1 MVIFY
6 FLLLC
11 LLTRIMQGTF
21 VPFLLFIFLYIP
33 ILDGFSNNSKSVP
46 I

>member
-21 VPFLLFIFLYIP
+21 VLFLLFIYLYLHRVLHIHF
-33 ILDGFSNNSKSVP
+33 IL
-46 I
+46 